1 MIRKLLYI
9 SMMCISTLTVFAHP
23 FDQTNDTIYTQK
35 VFTEEEILSPIV
47 PSYLPNVSE
56 AANWGCNW
64 FIEVKG
70 GASAFLG
77 SPIGCG
83 DVFDRITPAIQAG
96 VGKWFTPAIG
106 GRVEFQGLTF
116 KNAEFR
122 KMNYE
127 FIHADFMYNITSGL
141 QVNDK
146 GLSKWDVI
154 PFIGVGMVHNS
165 DWKSTC
171 HCPGRASGSHPFAF
185 SYGIEARYRIS
196 DRVHAIAEVSGMT
209 TAKNFDCVHPSSK
222 FGDNMLTASVG
233 LSFSIGKTGWKR
245 VVDAKPYIE
254 ENKYLKKHLFC
265 IRNERDNIQRKLLG
279 DEKTKVTYPKNCYSG
294 LLSLRSRLANAGK
307 GNKTLTDEDSNE
319 DSQCSFQGANG
330 EDAIY
335 SKDTLSLSRGKT
347 DVGVPVYFFFKLN
360 SDSLVD
366 NSQLINLDEIALAAK
381 QHGYRISVTGAADC
395 VTGTEKANNELSRKR
410 AKYIASELVKR
421 GMDKENLHD
430 YTLGGID
437 KYKPCEANR
446 FSMVVLTR

>member
-146 GLSKWDVI
+146 GLS
-154 PFIGVGMVHNS
+154 
-165 DWKSTC
+165 
-171 HCPGRASGSHPFAF
+171 R
-185 SYGIEARYRIS
+185 
-196 DRVHAIAEVSGMT
+196 
-209 TAKNFDCVHPSSK
+209 
-222 FGDNMLTASVG
+222 
-233 LSFSIGKTGWKR
+233 
-245 VVDAKPYIE
+245 
-254 ENKYLKKHLFC
+254 
-265 IRNERDNIQRKLLG
+265 
-279 DEKTKVTYPKNCYSG
+279 
-294 LLSLRSRLANAGK
+294 
-307 GNKTLTDEDSNE
+307 
-319 DSQCSFQGANG
+319 
-330 EDAIY
+330 
-335 SKDTLSLSRGKT
+335 
-347 DVGVPVYFFFKLN
+347 
-360 SDSLVD
+360 
-366 NSQLINLDEIALAAK
+366 
-381 QHGYRISVTGAADC
+381 
-395 VTGTEKANNELSRKR
+395 
-410 AKYIASELVKR
+410 
-421 GMDKENLHD
+421 
-430 YTLGGID
+430 
-437 KYKPCEANR
+437 
-446 FSMVVLTR
+446 

>member
-1 MIRKLLYI
+1 M
-9 SMMCISTLTVFAHP
+9 
-23 FDQTNDTIYTQK
+23 
-35 VFTEEEILSPIV
+35 
-47 PSYLPNVSE
+47 
-56 AANWGCNW
+56 
-64 FIEVKG
+64 
-70 GASAFLG
+70 
-77 SPIGCG
+77 
-83 DVFDRITPAIQAG
+83 FDRITPVIQAG

-127 FIHADFMYNITSGL
+127 FIHADFIYNITSGL

-154 PFIGVGMVHNS
+154 PFIGVGMIHNS

-171 HCPGRASGSHPFAF
+171 QCPGRASGSHPFAF

-222 FGDNMLTASVG
+222 FGDNMMTASVG
-233 LSFSIGKTGWKR
+233 LSFSIGKIGWKR

-319 DSQCSFQGANG
+319 DSQCSLQESNG

-335 SKDTLSLSRGKT
+335 SNDTLSFFRGKT

-366 NSQLINLDEIALAAK
+366 NSQLINLDEIALVVK
-381 QHGYRISVTGAADC
+381 QHGYRINITGAADC
-395 VTGTEKANNELSRKR
+395 VTGTEKINNELSRKR
-410 AKYIASELVKR
+410 ARYIASELVKR
-421 GMDKENLHD
+421 GIDKENLHD